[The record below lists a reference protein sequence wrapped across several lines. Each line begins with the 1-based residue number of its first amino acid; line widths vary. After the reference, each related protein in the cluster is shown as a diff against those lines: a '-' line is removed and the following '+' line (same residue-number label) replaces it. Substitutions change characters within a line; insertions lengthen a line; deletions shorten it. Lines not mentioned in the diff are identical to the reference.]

1 MLSCLRRLNVP
12 FFTVADV
19 QLCRS
24 SVFGGQGIINVNY
37 MSPMFSGSLRL
48 SGCIQKHQRSQ
59 FFGSL
64 LNETKMCLSCFC
76 HWFGLMIA
84 RKKFFK
90 VFCQKEW

>member
-12 FFTVADV
+12 FFTVANV

-37 MSPMFSGSLRL
+37 MSPMFSGSLGL

-59 FFGSL
+59 FL
-64 LNETKMCLSCFC
+64 ARCLTKLRHVYHVSVV
-76 HWFGLMIA
+76 GLGL
-84 RKKFFK
+84 
-90 VFCQKEW
+90 